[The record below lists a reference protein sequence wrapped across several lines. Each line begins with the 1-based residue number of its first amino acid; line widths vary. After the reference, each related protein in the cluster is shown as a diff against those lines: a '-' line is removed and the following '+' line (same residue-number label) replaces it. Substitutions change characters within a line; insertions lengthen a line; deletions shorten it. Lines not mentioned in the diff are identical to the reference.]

1 MDIEALLQK
10 LFSLRYRSSTFDLPV
25 IGRDQ
30 HIQVETAVREWA
42 INQSHELEAT
52 VGRLEAKVTVY
63 EKIIGNSNFGPLM
76 APILE
81 EPETDNEFT
90 KGDGDECNT

>member
-10 LFSLRYRSSTFDLPV
+10 LFSLHYRSSGYDLP
-25 IGRDQ
+25 IISSSK
-30 HIQVETAVREWA
+30 HTQVETAVREWA
-42 INQSHELEAT
+42 IDQSHELEAT

-63 EKIIGNSNFGPLM
+63 EKIIGNSNFGPLI
-76 APILE
+76 APLVE
-81 EPETDNEFT
+81 EPETDNEFM